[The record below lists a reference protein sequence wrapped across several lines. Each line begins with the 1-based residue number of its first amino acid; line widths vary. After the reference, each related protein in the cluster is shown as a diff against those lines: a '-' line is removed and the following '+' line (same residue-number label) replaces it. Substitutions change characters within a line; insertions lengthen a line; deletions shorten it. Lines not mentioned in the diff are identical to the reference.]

1 MIKVWT
7 DIGARKPV
15 PLLAKIVE
23 QKGPVFIIRYLQ
35 ESDDK
40 IWRYEDDV
48 YEIDEESIQD
58 DLCTT
63 LETDIGFRP
72 VGDGFIKEEDELS
85 DDENNIDMY

>member
-1 MIKVWT
+1 MLKVWT

-23 QKGPVFIIRYLQ
+23 QKGPIFIIRYLS

-48 YEIDEESIQD
+48 YEIDEDSIQE

-63 LETDIGFRP
+63 LETDIGFKNF
-72 VGDGFIKEEDELS
+72 GDDGYKKIGEDT
-85 DDENNIDMY
+85 DDEE

>member
-23 QKGPVFIIRYLQ
+23 QRGPIFIIRYLT

-40 IWRYEDDV
+40 IWRYEEDV
-48 YEIDEESIQD
+48 YEIDEDSIHE

-63 LETDIGFRP
+63 LESD
-72 VGDGFIKEEDELS
+72 VGYRSLGDEGFIKVDEET
-85 DDENNIDMY
+85 DDEE